1 MSVRIPD
8 LIGVTVDDSRCIL
21 SEAQVLRLGMLL
33 LRLRPADS
41 DGVSFLGGALSAL
54 ATTPTA
60 SAVAAPMPHALGDM
74 LGDDAFLVL
83 AGPNGALALLTAR
96 TLQGYATRLYSD
108 PERVDRAALVLA
120 QFGDVPYALDMT
132 ANPESQRALAVR
144 VLLAVMSDS
153 ELRGADL
160 NALFPDEHNW
170 LRMARNLSEHPDPAT
185 VLTIPPVQQVIRACG
200 GQRALVG
207 TLDARRVLRVLA
219 ASDTTA
225 PLELNLNQPTL
236 TPLLQTL
243 RPSSIAADAW
253 LADGQA
259 WVQQAAVTLIPLTR
273 KQELAGALLV
283 TSERPLSLSARATL
297 NALGVLLNA
306 YLSARPVPTAPAAP
320 AAPVATT
327 LPPRNATATPAALR
341 APQTSPLGPSLVSP
355 PARSVPTAAPARTVA
370 PPLSGIEAL
379 LDRIDEG
386 IIVVEPTGALA
397 SFNAAAAQLLNLTD
411 PDRNRALA
419 ETAAHELVPLFTEA
433 LLGETVQR
441 QPLTLASGTSVQVSV
456 SSLPGERW
464 ALLLHPQP
472 TQNGVAPTAPAASDD
487 NWIPAMPGIGGID
500 AAAGDYNEALL
511 AGFSNSIRGPLH
523 SLREL
528 IARVPAA
535 GQLNEQQSVLI
546 GQVVQLNT
554 ELTMLVNDLLTLGQV
569 RYQMAEMSGA
579 LRLDLLVEAAIGT
592 RYAEFGRRGQRVELG
607 VDPDLPRVIGSE
619 EGLGRVIGALL
630 DNAILYTPPGSQ
642 IAVQV
647 VQQDGQVVVTVEDN
661 GPGLEPDEAAQ
672 VFEPFYRAPLAEQLG
687 VEGRGLG
694 LTIARAVIEHH
705 RGRIWVESVAGQGC
719 RFAFSLP
726 SDPESV

>member
-41 DGVSFLGGALSAL
+41 DGVSFLGGPLSVL

-60 SAVAAPMPHALGDM
+60 RAVSAPMPHALGDM

-83 AGPNGALALLTAR
+83 AGPQGTLALLTAH
-96 TLQGYATRLYSD
+96 TPQGYATRLYSD

-120 QFGDVPYALDMT
+120 QFGDVAYALDMT

-144 VLLAVMSDS
+144 VVLALLSDS
-153 ELRGADL
+153 ELRGVDL
-160 NALFPDEHNW
+160 NALLPDEHNW
-170 LRMARNLSEHPDPAT
+170 LRMARTLSEHPDPAT

-207 TLDARRVLRVLA
+207 TLDARRMLRVLA

-225 PLELNLNQPTL
+225 PLQLDLNHPTL

-243 RPSSIAADAW
+243 RPSSIAANAW
-253 LADGQA
+253 QADGQT
-259 WVQQAAVTLIPLTR
+259 WVQQAAITLIPLTR
-273 KQELAGALLV
+273 KQELTGALLV
-283 TSERPLSLSARATL
+283 TSERPLSISARATL

-306 YLSARPVPTAPAAP
+306 YLSARPVSAAP
-320 AAPVATT
+320 ATPPTPVAIP
-327 LPPRNATATPAALR
+327 LPSRGMTAIPAALR
-341 APQTSPLGPSLVSP
+341 APQTSPLSPSPVSQ
-355 PARSVPTAAPARTVA
+355 PARPVPAAPARAIAA
-370 PPLSGIEAL
+370 PTLNALEAL
-379 LDRIDEG
+379 LDQLDEG

-397 SFNAAAAQLLNLTD
+397 SFNAAAKQLLNLVD
-411 PDRNRALA
+411 ADRNRALA

-433 LLGETVQR
+433 LLGDTVQR
-441 QPLTLASGTSVQVSV
+441 RPLTLEAGPPVQVSV

-464 ALLLHPQP
+464 ALVLYPQP
-472 TQNGVAPTAPAASDD
+472 AQNGTAPAANDD
-487 NWIPAMPGIGGID
+487 DWIPAMPGTGGVGSGD
-500 AAAGDYNEALL
+500 AATGDYNEALL

-607 VDPDLPRVIGSE
+607 VDPELPRVIGSE

-642 IAVQV
+642 ITVQV
-647 VQQDGQVVVTVEDN
+647 VRQGDQVLVTVEDN
-661 GPGLEPDEAAQ
+661 GPGLEPEEAAQ
-672 VFEPFYRAPLAEQLG
+672 VFDPFYRAPLAEQLG

-705 RGRIWVESVAGQGC
+705 HGRIWVESVAGQGC

-726 SDPESV
+726 SDPESG